1 MDHLKI
7 LKEGKM
13 NSVGID
19 VSKGKSVI
27 AIMRP
32 GGEVVKAPFECKHT
46 TRELE
51 QLKEELSK
59 LEGETKIVMEYTSNY
74 YQQIAK
80 YLHDGQMFV
89 SVVHALRIHYY
100 GNDSIR
106 RIKTDKADA
115 IKIANYGLDHWNS
128 LLEYNSESEIRQQL
142 KQLNRQYYEY
152 MKIRIELANN
162 LTSLL
167 DQTFPNE
174 KKMFSQGARADGHE
188 KWVDFACRFWHSEC
202 VTKYSLRKFQQIYLK
217 WCKKHHYNYDEK
229 KAICIYETAR
239 DEYPTFPCNELT
251 QNLIVA
257 AIKQVNCISE
267 TLAELRFQMNT
278 LAQKLPEYSTVL
290 ALDGVGKVLAPKL
303 IAEIGDIRRFPKKEC
318 LVAFAGVDAP
328 PFQSGTYESHSRR
341 ISKKGSPYLRKTLF
355 EVMMCLMQ
363 HRSTGTPV
371 FDFMMNEYA
380 ARGCA
385 ARPHEL
391 RRQAA
396 RIARRDRCH

>member
-1 MDHLKI
+1 
-7 LKEGKM
+7 
-13 NSVGID
+13 
-19 VSKGKSVI
+19 
-27 AIMRP
+27 
-32 GGEVVKAPFECKHT
+32 
-46 TRELE
+46 
-51 QLKEELSK
+51 
-59 LEGETKIVMEYTSNY
+59 MEYTSNY

-229 KAICIYETAR
+229 RPSVSTKQRETSILL
-239 DEYPTFPCNELT
+239 FLVMNSH
-251 QNLIVA
+251 
-257 AIKQVNCISE
+257 KIS
-267 TLAELRFQMNT
+267 L
-278 LAQKLPEYSTVL
+278 
-290 ALDGVGKVLAPKL
+290 
-303 IAEIGDIRRFPKKEC
+303 
-318 LVAFAGVDAP
+318 
-328 PFQSGTYESHSRR
+328 
-341 ISKKGSPYLRKTLF
+341 
-355 EVMMCLMQ
+355 
-363 HRSTGTPV
+363 
-371 FDFMMNEYA
+371 
-380 ARGCA
+380 
-385 ARPHEL
+385 
-391 RRQAA
+391 
-396 RIARRDRCH
+396 